1 MQEAVSTRTPVHLWI
16 VGILSLLWSCFG
28 AYDYVMS
35 HMRDTHYIASAM
47 PGVDP
52 TAALAWMDA
61 FPIYAK
67 VGWALGV
74 WGGLL
79 GAILLL
85 IRSRYALWAFALSMI
100 GIVLSIGY
108 QLVAGPKLPGAPQ
121 GAFADDQVEHGVAQ
135 KLHALV
141 AAEAVGR
148 NGGVG
153 QRFLEQVGVL
163 ERVAEDGLGT
173 LAGFGIHDDM
183 RSNTRGK
190 RGSN

>member
-1 MQEAVSTRTPVHLWI
+1 MVGTAIVGDKTMATTAQARTPAHLWI
-16 VGILSLLWSCFG
+16 VGILSVFWNCFG

-52 TAALAWMDA
+52 TVALAWMDA

-121 GAFADDQVEHGVAQ
+121 GALYTMMPYVIIVIGAALLAYSNAMQ
-135 KLHALV
+135 KK
-141 AAEAVGR
+141 
-148 NGGVG
+148 
-153 QRFLEQVGVL
+153 GVL
-163 ERVAEDGLGT
+163 
-173 LAGFGIHDDM
+173 H
-183 RSNTRGK
+183 
-190 RGSN
+190 